1 MATQGA
7 FCLSLHAFL
16 PRVQYGALN
25 MAHIIYSV
33 KARGEERGVYLV
45 ENQI

>member
-7 FCLSLHAFL
+7 FCLSLNAFL

-25 MAHIIYSV
+25 IAHIIYSV
-33 KARGEERGVYLV
+33 KARREETDVYLV